1 METIIVHPS
10 KSQEK
15 AVIAF
20 LEALKVPFE
29 KKEEQ
34 LPPHVL
40 EGIKRGQE
48 DFRAGR
54 TVTLDEFKQIRTI
67 GKNI

>member
-1 METIIVHPS
+1 MESIIVHPS

-29 KKEEQ
+29 KQEEH
-34 LPPHVL
+34 LPMHVL
-40 EGIKRGQE
+40 EGIKKGQE
-48 DFRAGR
+48 DFKAGR
-54 TVTLDEFKQIRTI
+54 TVTLDEFKKRRAL

>member
-1 METIIVHPS
+1 MESIIGHTS
-10 KSQEK
+10 KSQKK

-29 KKEEQ
+29 KQKEH

-40 EGIKRGQE
+40 EGIKKGQE
-48 DFRAGR
+48 DFKIDR
-54 TVTLDEFKQIRTI
+54 TLTLVEFLHY
-67 GKNI
+67 KNRL